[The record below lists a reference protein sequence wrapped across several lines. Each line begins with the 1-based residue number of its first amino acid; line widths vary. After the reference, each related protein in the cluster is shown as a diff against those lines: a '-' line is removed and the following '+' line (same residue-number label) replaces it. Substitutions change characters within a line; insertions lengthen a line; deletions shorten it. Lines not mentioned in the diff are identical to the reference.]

1 VLHKKPPSGGFFAL
15 ESVRQNPRSW
25 RAKRLARSGAAPMN
39 FSAIDPARLPQ
50 LLCAMPKA
58 ELHLHIEGS
67 LEPELMFELAR
78 RNQVRLPHADV
89 VAVREAYA
97 FTNLQSFLDIYYAG
111 ASVLQQPQDFYDL
124 AWAYFERA
132 AADHVVHAEIFF
144 DPQTHTQRR
153 VSMRTVVSGLH
164 RACEDAR
171 TKLGMDAQLI
181 MCFLRHLSEDEA
193 FDTLEQAM
201 PFRDMIVGVGLDSSE
216 VGHPPEKFVRVF
228 ARARQMG
235 FRCVA
240 HAGEEG
246 PPAYIWSALDGLHA
260 ERIDH
265 GVQATQD
272 AALMQRLAQ
281 ERTPLTVCP
290 LSNIKLCVFPDLAA
304 HNLPALLDA
313 GLCASVHSDDPAYF
327 GGYINENFLQIF
339 AALPLTAAHAYQLA
353 RNSFEA
359 SFVPEA
365 QRHAWVAQLDA
376 CFVAF
381 GA

>member
-1 VLHKKPPSGGFFAL
+1 
-15 ESVRQNPRSW
+15 
-25 RAKRLARSGAAPMN
+25 MN

-50 LLCAMPKA
+50 LLCDMPKA

-89 VAVREAYA
+89 AAVREAYA

-327 GGYINENFLQIF
+327 GGYINENFLQTF

-365 QRHAWVAQLDA
+365 QRLAWVAQLDA